1 MGTRGAGAGV
11 PGRLSEL
18 KIRRSPFIMVD
29 AARVPILDPEAPRD
43 EAARRLF
50 GAYTAFRG
58 RVTNSSRIWAH
69 NPYLAK
75 FNLLAAILPQ
85 REGAGQ
91 TLSAKIKEMAVLK
104 TSHVNT
110 CNY

>member
-1 MGTRGAGAGV
+1 MTAMTD
-11 PGRLSEL
+11 S
-18 KIRRSPFIMVD
+18 
-29 AARVPILDPEAPRD
+29 ARVPILDPEAPAT
-43 EAARRLF
+43 EAARNLF
-50 GAYTAFRG
+50 SAYTAFRG
-58 RVTNSSRIWAH
+58 RVANSSRIWAH

-91 TLSAKIKEMAVLK
+91 LLPASVKEMAILK
-104 TSHVNT
+104 TSHVNS

>member
-1 MGTRGAGAGV
+1 MT
-11 PGRLSEL
+11 SN
-18 KIRRSPFIMVD
+18 

-43 EAARRLF
+43 DEARHLF
-50 GAYTAFRG
+50 SAYTAFRG
-58 RVTNSSRIWAH
+58 RVANSSRIWAH

-91 TLSAKIKEMAVLK
+91 LLPAKIKEMAVLK
-104 TSHVNT
+104 TSHVNS